1 MAGLALLLLVVA
13 VVVVWRGAWGV
24 GALTGTVGAGN
35 RGVPAVP
42 VGSGTSEWASAKAI
56 RRAIRTPSCGHR
68 WWRGGRL
75 WHLSVSLQP
84 SLAAPPLVLCFLSCQ
99 SRSADGG
106 RRGERSRGR
115 RLRGYAGTHPMAQAW
130 HRAPP
135 TPPTHCAATGSVFAG
150 CRCRAG
156 RRRGAP
162 AAVRPG
168 FPRAGAV
175 PPRQPPPPQH
185 RPRCRFSPQTF
196 PMTTAASPSGW

>member
-1 MAGLALLLLVVA
+1 MAGLALLLVVVA

-56 RRAIRTPSCGHR
+56 SRVL
-68 WWRGGRL
+68 L
-75 WHLSVSLQP
+75 WS
-84 SLAAPPLVLCFLSCQ
+84 PLVAGWQVVAPLGVPAAQPGCASTRLCFLSCQ

-106 RRGERSRGR
+106 RRGERSRSW
-115 RLRGYAGTHPMAQAW
+115 RLRGYAGTHPMAQAR
-130 HRAPP
+130 HCAPP
-135 TPPTHCAATGSVFAG
+135 TPPTHRVATGSVFAG

-162 AAVRPG
+162 VAVRPG
-168 FPRAGAV
+168 FPRAGEV
-175 PPRQPPPPQH
+175 PLRQPPPPQH
-185 RPRCRFSPQTF
+185 QPRCRFSPQTF
-196 PMTTAASPSGW
+196 PMTMAASPSGW